1 MYLKTQMRMYIG
13 MYVHTYVC
21 TCVCMYYICVYYI
34 HRLYIH
40 MHITQNGL
48 LVGKEK
54 ADEIA
59 ESIVYERK

>member
-1 MYLKTQMRMYIG
+1 MLSGCREVDGNLLTSQGVGTAIDFSLKLIE
-13 MYVHTYVC
+13 V
-21 TCVCMYYICVYYI
+21 
-34 HRLYIH
+34 
-40 MHITQNGL
+40 